1 MSEEKIDIEKRLLDY
16 NKLINRSYLG
26 LLERKFGGNKIS
38 ENDFKEFPISFFNIL
53 KIYVNITSIDEYSE
67 ENKQQISNRLLDIK
81 SLFFFLNS
89 PRNPFYID
97 TFEII
102 GNGELENG
110 DERHL
115 LWLQS
120 THYKVYII
128 SSIYEKL
135 IDLCELIYLKKI
147 TDTKTDK
154 IGKKLKI
161 LWEIPEFDIVDKKEN
176 ELLTEFRQGIRRGEI
191 HGISSVM
198 RQLFQNEL
206 NNLDTE
212 KEIVNNIIKRLSQ
225 KFNIGIC

>member
-1 MSEEKIDIEKRLLDY
+1 MSEKKIDFEKRLLDY
-16 NKLINRSYLG
+16 DNLINKSYLG
-26 LLERKFGGNKIS
+26 LFERKFNGNKIN
-38 ENDFKEFPISFFNIL
+38 ENDFKKFPISYFNIF
-53 KIYVNITSIDEYSE
+53 KIYNGIISTADYSE
-67 ENKQQISNRLLDIK
+67 SNKQQISNRLLDIK

-97 TFEII
+97 SFEII

-115 LWLQS
+115 LWLQG
-120 THYKVYII
+120 THYKVYLI
-128 SSIYEKL
+128 SSLYEKL
-135 IDLCELIYLKKI
+135 IDLCELIYLKKM

-154 IGKKLKI
+154 IGKKLKA
-161 LWEIPEFDIVDKKEN
+161 LWEIPQFDIVNETEN
-176 ELLTEFRQGIRRGEI
+176 KVLTEFRQGIRRGEI

-206 NNLDTE
+206 INLNEE
-212 KEIVNNIIKRLSQ
+212 KEIVDNIIKRLSH